1 MTTDQITID
10 APAWEPSKIKVAD
23 TVLQEHSSLING
35 VTGNTIQQNNIETAA
50 RLIIGMMMSGETEHD
65 YNEVMDSF
73 QTEFIKE
80 SGKINEG
87 DRLTKEKTAYTRTWL
102 NLINKANRYFGKF
115 VRSKGN
121 EIRIMV
127 TRKTVYD
134 DMGEQMTFTLPGGVN
149 PFELA
154 KHIAQIITGRRTQ
167 DVRILIVGATGSGKS
182 ELAAALAEAIAIE
195 LSIIL
200 DGDEN
205 HSKKYFDYEKDVGV
219 ITAERLLNVMC
230 RETDPHHIKI
240 LDDIGM
246 SEGFDARQ
254 WQSDANDATTS
265 LFGVNRTQRGVL
277 IVTVQSHHFIDKKLR
292 SLFNWYIEVSGPMYT
307 EMSVN
312 LAKVYQITL
321 HPRDKSQP
329 IHFPF
334 VREIDSLDGHMII
347 YKYLASGLAS
357 LGFRNW
363 YKPIRQA
370 VVDEINNTKLK
381 HVIEP
386 HEPNKEK
393 EYIAPKN
400 PGKPVCP
407 NCFTQN
413 VRYRTKTKDYVCS
426 TCGKDFK
433 KDIANN
439 LIEKKV
445 CV

>member
-1 MTTDQITID
+1 MTTDTVTID

-23 TVLQEHSSLING
+23 TVLQEHASLING

-50 RLIIGMMMSGETEHD
+50 RLIIGMMMSGETEND
-65 YNEVMDSF
+65 YNTLMESF
-73 QTEFIKE
+73 QSEYNTEKTNIE
-80 SGKINEG
+80 EH
-87 DRLTKEKTAYTRTWL
+87 DRILKEKTAYTRAWL

-127 TRKTVYD
+127 TRKTVFD
-134 DMGEQMTFTLPGGVN
+134 DLGDQMTFSLPGGVN

-154 KHIAQIITGRRTQ
+154 RHIAKILTGKRTQ
-167 DVRILIVGATGSGKS
+167 DVRILVVGATGSGKS
-182 ELAAALAEAIAIE
+182 ELAMALAECIAIE
-195 LSIIL
+195 LSKIL
-200 DGDEN
+200 DGDES
-205 HSKKYFDYEKDVGV
+205 HGIKYFDHEKDVGI
-219 ITAERLLNVMC
+219 ITPERLLTVMC
-230 RETDPHHIKI
+230 RETEPHHIKI

-292 SLFNWYIEVSGPMYT
+292 ALFNWFIEVSGPMYVDQC
-307 EMSVN
+307 VN
-312 LAKVYQITL
+312 IAKVYQITL
-321 HPRDKSQP
+321 HPRDKQQP

-334 VREIDSLDGHMII
+334 VREIDQLDGHMII
-347 YKYLASGLAS
+347 YKYLATGFAS
-357 LGFRNW
+357 LAARNW
-363 YKPIRQA
+363 YKPIRQNI
-370 VVDEINNTKLK
+370 VNEINNGKLK
-381 HVIEP
+381 LVINPET
-386 HEPNKEK
+386 ESNNITK
-393 EYIAPKN
+393 PKN

-413 VRYRTKTKDYVCS
+413 VRYRKKTNDYVCIS
-426 TCGKDFK
+426 CGKDFK
-433 KDIANN
+433 SDIAGNPV
-439 LIEKKV
+439 EKNV